1 MELNESLIITFLL
14 IVIVILIFSNIT
26 VSLGN
31 SSDTNNQPDNKNRS
45 GNIKKPVAT
54 ERPKLYK
61 VNNDLLSDDV
71 KKQLNTL
78 NNQFY
83 FNDCRV

>member
-14 IVIVILIFSNIT
+14 IVIVVLIFSNIT
-26 VSLGN
+26 VSLGD
-31 SSDTNNQPDNKNRS
+31 SSDTVQPLNTNTKPS
-45 GNIKKPVAT
+45 VIKSKSP
-54 ERPKLYK
+54 PKLYN
-61 VNNDLLSDDV
+61 VNAGLISNDV

-83 FNDCRV
+83 FNDCRI

>member
-26 VSLGN
+26 VSLGD
-31 SSDTNNQPDNKNRS
+31 SSSTNESTNTKSPVVT
-45 GNIKKPVAT
+45 KP
-54 ERPKLYK
+54 PKLYN
-61 VNNDLLSDDV
+61 VSSDLLSNDV

-83 FNDCRV
+83 FNDCRI

>member
-14 IVIVILIFSNIT
+14 IVIVVLIFSNIS
-26 VSLGN
+26 VSLGD
-31 SSDTNNQPDNKNRS
+31 SSDSNNQNQPSNTKA
-45 GNIKKPVAT
+45 PVAT

-61 VNNDLLSDDV
+61 VDNDLLSNDV

-83 FNDCRV
+83 FNDCRI

>member
-14 IVIVILIFSNIT
+14 IVIVILIFSNIS
-26 VSLGN
+26 VSLGD
-31 SSDTNNQPDNKNRS
+31 SSSTTENQP
-45 GNIKKPVAT
+45 GNTKSPVAT
-54 ERPKLYK
+54 EPPKLYN
-61 VNNDLLSDDV
+61 VSSDLLSNDV

-83 FNDCRV
+83 FNDCRI

>member
-31 SSDTNNQPDNKNRS
+31 SDNNTQNQTRNVKTPDVTK
-45 GNIKKPVAT
+45 
-54 ERPKLYK
+54 RPTLYKYK

-83 FNDCRV
+83 FNDCRI

>member
-26 VSLGN
+26 VSLGDSSSTNESTN
-31 SSDTNNQPDNKNRS
+31 SNQP
-45 GNIKKPVAT
+45 GNTKSPVAT
-54 ERPKLYK
+54 KRPKLYN
-61 VNNDLLSDDV
+61 VNSDLLSNDV

-83 FNDCRV
+83 FNDCRI

>member
-14 IVIVILIFSNIT
+14 IVIVVLIFSNIT

-31 SSDTNNQPDNKNRS
+31 SSDNNNQNQPSKT
-45 GNIKKPVAT
+45 KKPVVMN
-54 ERPKLYK
+54 RPKLYN
-61 VNNDLLSDDV
+61 VNNDLISNDV

-83 FNDCRV
+83 FNDCRI